1 MAARYNGRPHAK
13 ACNLSRIM
21 QRRGMTN
28 WMLAYRVRCSAG
40 SIDRW
45 RNWQGEPNLMMMRR
59 IASALMVGVA
69 DVWPGVSEPKDWEYI
84 YQLITE
90 RLSRMH
96 YKDPEYKALC
106 DERNWVS
113 VKVYINESRS
123 RQYDKTVM
131 DDYCVGVAG
140 GD

>member
-1 MAARYNGRPHAK
+1 MVRNHDHGVLPTG
-13 ACNLSRIM
+13 CNLRKIM
-21 QRRGMTN
+21 KQRGLTTEEMAKIAGCSTSAIDSWSNYRTIPSLMT
-28 WMLAYRVRCSAG
+28 
-40 SIDRW
+40 
-45 RNWQGEPNLMMMRR
+45 MRR
-59 IASALMVGVA
+59 VASRLMVGVA

-96 YKDPEYKALC
+96 YKDPEYKELC

-131 DDYCVGVAG
+131 DDYCVPNR
-140 GD
+140 